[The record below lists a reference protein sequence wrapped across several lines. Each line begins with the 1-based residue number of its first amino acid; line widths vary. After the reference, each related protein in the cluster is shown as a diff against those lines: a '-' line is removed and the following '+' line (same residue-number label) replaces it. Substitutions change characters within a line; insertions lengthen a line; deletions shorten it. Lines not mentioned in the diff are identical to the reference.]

1 MDKYANHLKEIEHKL
16 TIIED
21 FISEEQCD
29 DILRFVSDK
38 SLNDRASFSPNY
50 GLKHEVGKYKS
61 IGITQKTYPDFFNKY
76 FNDKLVNG
84 FSPYEIQINKYEAGE
99 YIPPHKDQGTSLYTV
114 TVPLQTNKN
123 NYLVFGDPNSF
134 YNKISVVESDNKGM
148 TKSFSD
154 VKGRGY
160 MFNGT
165 NPIHWVPP
173 TDSLRYSVIFLYSL
187 PL

>member
-1 MDKYANHLKEIEHKL
+1 MNKYANHLNEIEHKL

-21 FISEEQCD
+21 FISEKQCD
-29 DILRFVSDK
+29 DILRFVADK
-38 SLNDRASFSPNY
+38 TFNDRANFSPNY
-50 GLKHEVGKYKS
+50 GLKNEVGNYKS
-61 IGITQKTYPDFFNKY
+61 IGITEHNYPDFWNNY
-76 FNDKLVNG
+76 FKDTLVNG
-84 FSPYEIQINKYEAGE
+84 FSPCEVQINVYQIGE

-114 TVPLQTNKN
+114 SVPLQTNEN

-134 YNKISVVESDNKGM
+134 YDKVPIVESDNKGM

-160 MFNGT
+160 MFNGN

-173 TDSLRYSVIFLYSL
+173 TDSLRYSAIFLYNL

>member
-1 MDKYANHLKEIEHKL
+1 M
-16 TIIED
+16 
-21 FISEEQCD
+21 
-29 DILRFVSDK
+29 
-38 SLNDRASFSPNY
+38 
-50 GLKHEVGKYKS
+50 
-61 IGITQKTYPDFFNKY
+61 
-76 FNDKLVNG
+76 
-84 FSPYEIQINKYEAGE
+84 
-99 YIPPHKDQGTSLYTV
+99 YTV